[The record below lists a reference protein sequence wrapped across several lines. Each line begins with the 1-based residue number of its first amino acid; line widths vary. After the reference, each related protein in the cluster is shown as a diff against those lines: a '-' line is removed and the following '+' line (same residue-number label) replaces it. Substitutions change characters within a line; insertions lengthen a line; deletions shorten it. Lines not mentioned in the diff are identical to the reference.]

1 MGNGFGITQIDQRLK
16 IKRRIRKVIRGT
28 PERPRLTVYRS
39 LGHLYAQIVDDT
51 QAKTIV
57 SGSTLSKDLKAEIS
71 GLKNRKELAKRVGMF
86 IAKKAAGQNIKRVV
100 FDRNGYLY
108 HGIVKSIADGARE
121 GGLEF

>member
-1 MGNGFGITQIDQRLK
+1 MIKKSRIDQRLK
-16 IKRRIRKVIRGT
+16 VKRRIRKVIRGT

-39 LGHLYAQIVDDT
+39 LGHLYAQVVDDT
-51 QAKTIV
+51 QSKTIV
-57 SGSTLSKDLKAEIS
+57 SGSTLSKDLKTEITGMKS
-71 GLKNRKELAKRVGMF
+71 RKE
-86 IAKKAAGQNIKRVV
+86 IAKKVGIYVAKKAVGQNIKRVV